1 MAFGLTDFDNKCLNL
16 DTENLELSITDL
28 EKQVIESRNALDE
41 VLLASESISTVFEKG
56 SAVCENILSANS
68 VAFLDDTHLSFA
80 REHLETIFDHC
91 GIGRDEIVI
100 GTDLPSLS
108 KEEIKFKEEK
118 KPTDFLAKVIHQIKK
133 FIGWVLITF
142 AKVTYYVMAH
152 LEKVFNF
159 ITRRHDVTYKMV
171 KKYKGSYDF
180 LVNEMNRLFGNHYD
194 RMAPTA
200 LAPLIFDGRTAKS
213 GQVRE
218 KMGKML
224 IDINAT
230 SDNFVSLAKKSE
242 GHFRKVVDEL
252 TSDTPSH
259 DNIDGYLKVD
269 DVVSLFKIE
278 HKKKTSGDKVY
289 LTVSQKPGNRNL
301 ILVLT
306 TKNGV
311 VTRVE
316 YRKVDQLQLNK
327 LVSIAG
333 SYRFLPEDVASIA
346 ENKWEKLIRSGRE
359 SRERIGN
366 NMDVCKKVTEHIGKN
381 VISGL
386 EKLSKNTNID
396 KEKVKQLRE
405 MSKVNNDLYRSV
417 FLLVSD
423 LLTDYTAHADTLF
436 KATISAAK
444 AYDKGSKLSGIDTDR
459 PIGGYDETKMLGYAG

>member
-1 MAFGLTDFDNKCLNL
+1 MAFSLTDFDDKCLNL
-16 DTENLELSITDL
+16 DTENLDVSITDL
-28 EKQVIESRNALDE
+28 EKQVIESRNTLDE

-56 SAVCENILSANS
+56 SAVCENILSANE

-100 GTDLPSLS
+100 GTGLPSLS
-108 KEEIKFKEEK
+108 KEEIRFKEER
-118 KPTDFLAKVIHQIKK
+118 KPTNLPAKIIHQIKK

-142 AKVTYYVMAH
+142 AKITYYVMAH

-159 ITRRHDVTYKMV
+159 ITRRHDVTYKII

-180 LVNEMNRLFGNHYD
+180 LVNEMNRLFGNHYNK
-194 RMAPTA
+194 MAPTA

-213 GQVRE
+213 SLVRE

-224 IDINAT
+224 MDINST
-230 SDNFVSLAKKSE
+230 SDNFVSLAKNSE
-242 GHFRKVVDEL
+242 KHFRKVVEEL
-252 TSDTPSH
+252 TSDTSNH
-259 DNIDGYLKVD
+259 GNVDEYLKVD
-269 DVVSLFKIE
+269 DIVKLFKIE
-278 HKKKTSGDKVY
+278 HKKKTSGDKTY
-289 LTVSQKPGNRNL
+289 LTVSQKPGNRDL

-306 TKNGV
+306 ASNGV
-311 VTRVE
+311 VTDVE

-333 SYRFLPEDVASIA
+333 NYRFLPEDVASIA

-359 SRERIGN
+359 SRERVGN
-366 NMDVCKKVTEHIGKN
+366 NMDVCKKVTEHIGKST
-381 VISGL
+381 IAGL
-386 EKLSKNTNID
+386 EKLSKNANVD
-396 KEKVKQLRE
+396 KDKVSQLRK
-405 MSKVNNDLYRSV
+405 MSKVNSDLYRCV

-423 LLTDYTAHADTLF
+423 LITDYTAHADTLF
-436 KATISAAK
+436 KAVISAAK

-459 PIGGYDETKMLGYAG
+459 PIGGYDETKMLSYAG